1 MLYTDNMNK
10 KEIRERARAA
20 GFPPPTF
27 DDGKAIITIPMDM
40 EIVPRGLVPTV
51 ERDESRMTA
60 EQFHKWATSKFE
72 TDADTAGWI
81 NARLGTKFDNAAVY
95 KWRRAQRPVTARI
108 AKLVKERGK
117 ES

>member
-1 MLYTDNMNK
+1 MLYNADMNK

-40 EIVPRGLVPTV
+40 EIVPRGRVP
-51 ERDESRMTA
+51 EIESDAASMTA
-60 EQFHKWATSKFE
+60 SAFEKWAKAKFE

-81 NARLGTKFDNAAVY
+81 NARLGTKYNNVAVY
-95 KWRRAQRPVTARI
+95 KWRADIRPVPARI
-108 AKLVKERGK
+108 AGLVKERGK
-117 ES
+117 E